1 MYFAIQK
8 TYVMQP
14 IHILLLIAGYFG
26 VLILISFLTG
36 KDDSNETFFRASRK
50 SPWYVVAF
58 GMIGASLSGVTF
70 ISVPGWVN
78 DSGFSYMQVVFG
90 YLVGYFI
97 IAYVLMPIYYRLNVT
112 SIYQYL
118 EDRFG
123 VISYKTGAFFFLIS
137 RILGASFRL
146 YLVAI
151 VLQRYVFDAY
161 EIDFSVTVT
170 LSIVLIWLYTFRG
183 GIKTIVW
190 TDTLQTLFML
200 IAVGVAIYLI
210 LADLDLSFGEFLS
223 SDALQQYNQIWF
235 TDDPMAKNYFIKSFL
250 GGLFIA
256 VCMTGLDQDMMQ
268 KNLTCKTLGDAQK
281 NMVSFSVVL
290 IVVNFVFLLLGA
302 LVYMYA
308 AKHSIDIP
316 LMDGKVK
323 TDLLFPEIAIYGGLG
338 LSLAIVF
345 LLGLIAA
352 AYSSAD
358 SALTSLTTSFSVD
371 FLDIEKEKGTKN
383 KFSQKII
390 AFTKP
395 IVTAIPTIINAKN
408 KDTHIKLEK
417 EVSIN
422 EQKLIRQVVHI
433 LMSIVLIIVVIIF
446 NSLSDKSVIDN
457 LLIIAGYTYGPLLGL
472 FAFGIFTKYNVK
484 DKYVWLVAL
493 LSISLTYFLA
503 NYFGTFYTYFTED
516 VTNLAEATILSK
528 KTFYQFGYELLPI
541 NGLLTFIGLVII
553 RRQHD

>member
-1 MYFAIQK
+1 
-8 TYVMQP
+8 MQP

-26 VLILISFLTG
+26 VLILISYFTG
-36 KDDSNETFFRASRK
+36 KDDSNETFFKASRK

-70 ISVPGWVN
+70 ISVPGWVEA
-78 DSGFSYMQVVFG
+78 SQFSYMQVVFG

-123 VISYKTGAFFFLIS
+123 VVSYKTGAFFFLIS

-161 EIDFSVTVT
+161 EIPFFVTVS
-170 LSIVLIWLYTFRG
+170 LSVLLIWLYTFRG

-210 LADLDLSFGEFLS
+210 LGDLNMSFGNFWNSESLGEYS
-223 SDALQQYNQIWF
+223 QIWF
-235 TDDPMAKNYFIKSFL
+235 TDNMMAKNYFVKSFL

-268 KNLTCKTLGDAQK
+268 KNLTCKSLGDAQK
-281 NMVSFSVVL
+281 NMVSFSLVL
-290 IVVNFVFLLLGA
+290 VVVNMIFLLLGA
-302 LVYMYA
+302 LVFMYA
-308 AKHSIDIP
+308 SKHGIEVPI
-316 LMDGKVK
+316 MDGKPR
-323 TDLLFPEIAIYGGLG
+323 TDLLFPEIALKGGLG
-338 LSLAIVF
+338 IVLAIVF

-371 FLDIEKEKGTKN
+371 FLGIEKKPEN
-383 KFSQKII
+383 KQKSTRKI
-390 AFTKP
+390 
-395 IVTAIPTIINAKN
+395 
-408 KDTHIKLEK
+408 
-417 EVSIN
+417 
-422 EQKLIRQVVHI
+422 VHI
-433 LMSIVLIIVVIIF
+433 AMSVVLIIVVVIF
-446 NSLSDKSVIDN
+446 NSLSNKSVIDS
-457 LLIIAGYTYGPLLGL
+457 LLTIAGYTYGPLLGL
-472 FAFGIFTKYNVK
+472 FAFGIFTKYKVVDKNVWI
-484 DKYVWLVAL
+484 VTLV
-493 LSISLTYFLA
+493 SICLTYLIA
-503 NYFGTFYTYFTED
+503 NFGAYYTFFTAD
-516 VTNLAEATILSK
+516 VADMAAAVKLSK

-541 NGLLTFIGLVII
+541 NGLLTFIGLVLI
-553 RRQHD
+553 RRQHN

>member
-1 MYFAIQK
+1 
-8 TYVMQP
+8 MQP

-26 VLILISFLTG
+26 VLILISYFTG
-36 KDDSNETFFRASRK
+36 KDDSNETFFKASRK

-70 ISVPGWVN
+70 ISVPGWVEASN
-78 DSGFSYMQVVFG
+78 FSYMQVVFG

-123 VISYKTGAFFFLIS
+123 VVSYKTGAFFFLIS

-161 EIDFSVTVT
+161 GIHFAVTVT
-170 LSIVLIWLYTFRG
+170 LSVILIWLYTFRG

-200 IAVGVAIYLI
+200 VAVGVAIYLI
-210 LADLDLSFGEFLS
+210 LGDLDLSFGEFFN
-223 SDALQQYNQIWF
+223 SDTLKEYSQIWF
-235 TDDPMAKNYFIKSFL
+235 TDDVMAKNYFVKSFL

-268 KNLTCKTLGDAQK
+268 KNLTCKSLGDAQK

-302 LVYMYA
+302 LIYMYA
-308 AKHSIDIP
+308 AKHSIDVP
-316 LMDGKVK
+316 LMNGKPK
-323 TDLLFPEIAIYGGLG
+323 TDLLFPEVALKGGLG

-371 FLDIEKEKGTKN
+371 FLGIEKKPEHT
-383 KFSQKII
+383 QKR
-390 AFTKP
+390 T
-395 IVTAIPTIINAKN
+395 
-408 KDTHIKLEK
+408 
-417 EVSIN
+417 
-422 EQKLIRQVVHI
+422 RQLVHVG
-433 LMSIVLIIVVIIF
+433 MSVVLIIVVIIF
-446 NSLSDKSVIDN
+446 KMLNNDNVINSILV
-457 LLIIAGYTYGPLLGL
+457 IAGYTYGPLLGL
-472 FAFGIFTKYNVK
+472 FAFGIFTKYKVI
-484 DKYVWLVAL
+484 DKRVWIVTLV
-493 LSISLTYFLA
+493 SICLTYVLA
-503 NYFGTFYTYFTED
+503 NFGTYYVYFTED
-516 VTNLAEATILSK
+516 VANLAEATKLSSK
-528 KTFYQFGYELLPI
+528 MYYQFGYELLPI
-541 NGLLTFIGLVII
+541 NGLLTFIGLIII
-553 RRQHD
+553 RRQHN